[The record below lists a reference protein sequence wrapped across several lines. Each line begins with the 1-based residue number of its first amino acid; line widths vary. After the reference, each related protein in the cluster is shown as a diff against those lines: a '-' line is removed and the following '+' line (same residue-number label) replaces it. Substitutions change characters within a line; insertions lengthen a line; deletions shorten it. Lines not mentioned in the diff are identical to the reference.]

1 MQGSQAVLELLNDV
15 LTAELTAVNQYFLH
29 AKMCDNWGYH
39 RLAHH
44 DREESI
50 GEMKDADHLI
60 ERILY
65 LEGVPNL
72 QRLGTVGVGETV
84 PEQLRLDLELERA
97 AIDRLN
103 RGIALCVAE
112 GDNGSRD
119 LLEEILEGEEEHADW
134 LETQLALLEELGDA
148 HYLAQQMHDLGEP
161 DAAD

>member
-1 MQGSQAVLELLNDV
+1 MQASPVVLELLNEV

-29 AKMCDNWGYH
+29 AKMCDNWGYE

-44 DREESI
+44 AREESI

-72 QRLGTVGVGETV
+72 QRLGTVAVGETV
-84 PEQLRLDLELERA
+84 PEQLRLDLDLERA
-97 AIDRLN
+97 AIERLN
-103 RGIALCVAE
+103 RGIATCVAE

-119 LLEEILEGEEEHADW
+119 LLEHILEGEEDHADW
-134 LETQLALLEELGDA
+134 LETQLELLRQVGEA
-148 HYLAQQMHDLGEP
+148 HYLAQQIHD
-161 DAAD
+161 

>member
-1 MQGSQAVLELLNDV
+1 MQGSQAVLELLNEV

-44 DREESI
+44 SREESI

-84 PEQLRLDLELERA
+84 PEQLRLDLDLERA
-97 AIDRLN
+97 AIERLN

-119 LLEEILEGEEEHADW
+119 LLEDILEGEEEHADW
-134 LETQLALLEELGDA
+134 LETQLSLLATVGEA
-148 HYLAQQMHDLGEP
+148 HYLSQQMHD
-161 DAAD
+161 